1 MKKTVMRSYAKL
13 IVRVGAN
20 VQKGQEVRVFA
31 SLDQPEF
38 IKMLAEECYKA
49 GASRVTVDWNYPELT
64 KLSARYMKLR
74 DLSETREWEKARMQD
89 MVDHLPV
96 RIFIE
101 SEDPDGLRGINP
113 KYFKAFAARI
123 KISKPYRDAIDN
135 KHQWCIAAV
144 PGEAWAKKVHPE
156 LSKRAAVEQLW
167 KDILYTARA
176 DGEDPIADW
185 EEHNRDLKARSKY
198 LNDLHLRELRYHS
211 ANGTDFKV
219 GLIPTAE
226 FHAGRDKTMQ
236 GVVYDPNMPTEEV
249 FTSPDRR
256 TAEGIVYATK
266 PLSYQGQLIEN
277 FSVRFE
283 KGRAVEVKAE
293 KGQDVLEQI
302 ISMDEGCH
310 YLGEC
315 ALVPKESPIHQSGL
329 LFYNT
334 LFDENA
340 ACHLALGF
348 GFDECVKGFENMTKE
363 ELYEIGVNDAG
374 NHTDFMIGS
383 DDLSIDGVDERTPS
397 SATAPG
403 HSKMPP
409 SLREVARR
417 RRDGRSGFF
426 YVPQLFRR
434 FDS

>member
-226 FHAGRDKTMQ
+226 FHAGRDTTMQ

-348 GFDECVKGFENMTKE
+348 GFDECVKSFENMTKE

-383 DDLSIDGVDERTPS
+383 DDLSIDGVDEHGNVHPI
-397 SATAPG
+397 
-403 HSKMPP
+403 
-409 SLREVARR
+409 
-417 RRDGRSGFF
+417 
-426 YVPQLFRR
+426 FRNGTWA
-434 FDS
+434 F

>member
-64 KLSARYMKLR
+64 KLAARYMKLR

-226 FHAGRDKTMQ
+226 FHAGRDTTMQ

-363 ELYEIGVNDAG
+363 ELCEIGVNDAG

-383 DDLSIDGVDERTPS
+383 DDLSIDGVDEHGNVHPI
-397 SATAPG
+397 
-403 HSKMPP
+403 
-409 SLREVARR
+409 
-417 RRDGRSGFF
+417 
-426 YVPQLFRR
+426 FRNGTWA
-434 FDS
+434 F

>member
-113 KYFKAFAARI
+113 KYFKAFAARV

-226 FHAGRDKTMQ
+226 FHAGRDTTMQ

-315 ALVPKESPIHQSGL
+315 ALVPKESTIHQSGL

-374 NHTDFMIGS
+374 NRTDFMIGS
-383 DDLSIDGVDERTPS
+383 DDLSIDGVDEHGNVHPI
-397 SATAPG
+397 
-403 HSKMPP
+403 
-409 SLREVARR
+409 
-417 RRDGRSGFF
+417 
-426 YVPQLFRR
+426 FRNGTWA
-434 FDS
+434 F

>member
-38 IKMLAEECYKA
+38 IKILAEECYKA

-89 MVDHLPV
+89 MVEHLPV

-211 ANGTDFKV
+211 ENGTDFKV

-315 ALVPKESPIHQSGL
+315 TLVPKESPIHQSGL

-383 DDLSIDGVDERTPS
+383 DDLSIDGVDEHGNVHPI
-397 SATAPG
+397 
-403 HSKMPP
+403 
-409 SLREVARR
+409 
-417 RRDGRSGFF
+417 
-426 YVPQLFRR
+426 FRNGTWA
-434 FDS
+434 F

>member
-283 KGRAVEVKAE
+283 KGRAVEVQAE

-383 DDLSIDGVDERTPS
+383 DDLSIDGVDEHGNVHPI
-397 SATAPG
+397 
-403 HSKMPP
+403 
-409 SLREVARR
+409 
-417 RRDGRSGFF
+417 
-426 YVPQLFRR
+426 FRNGTWA
-434 FDS
+434 F

>member
-64 KLSARYMKLR
+64 K
-74 DLSETREWEKARMQD
+74 LSETREWEKARMQD

-383 DDLSIDGVDERTPS
+383 DDLSIDGVDEHGNVHPI
-397 SATAPG
+397 
-403 HSKMPP
+403 
-409 SLREVARR
+409 
-417 RRDGRSGFF
+417 
-426 YVPQLFRR
+426 FRNGTWA
-434 FDS
+434 F

>member
-226 FHAGRDKTMQ
+226 FHAGRDTTMQ

-293 KGQDVLEQI
+293 KGQNVLEQI

-383 DDLSIDGVDERTPS
+383 DDLSIDGVDEHGNVHPI
-397 SATAPG
+397 
-403 HSKMPP
+403 
-409 SLREVARR
+409 
-417 RRDGRSGFF
+417 
-426 YVPQLFRR
+426 FRNGTWA
-434 FDS
+434 F

>member
-198 LNDLHLRELRYHS
+198 LNDLHLRELRYNS

-226 FHAGRDKTMQ
+226 FHAGRDTTMQ

-383 DDLSIDGVDERTPS
+383 DDLSIDGVDEHGNVHPI
-397 SATAPG
+397 
-403 HSKMPP
+403 
-409 SLREVARR
+409 
-417 RRDGRSGFF
+417 
-426 YVPQLFRR
+426 FRNGTWA
-434 FDS
+434 F

>member
-167 KDILYTARA
+167 KDLLYTARA

-226 FHAGRDKTMQ
+226 FHAGRDTTMQ

-383 DDLSIDGVDERTPS
+383 DDLSIDGVDEHGNVHPI
-397 SATAPG
+397 
-403 HSKMPP
+403 
-409 SLREVARR
+409 
-417 RRDGRSGFF
+417 
-426 YVPQLFRR
+426 FRNGTWA
-434 FDS
+434 F

>member
-113 KYFKAFAARI
+113 KYFKAFAARV

-185 EEHNRDLKARSKY
+185 EEHNRDFKARSKY

-226 FHAGRDKTMQ
+226 FHAGRDTTMQ

-383 DDLSIDGVDERTPS
+383 DDLSIDGVDEHGNVHPI
-397 SATAPG
+397 
-403 HSKMPP
+403 
-409 SLREVARR
+409 
-417 RRDGRSGFF
+417 
-426 YVPQLFRR
+426 FRNGTWA
-434 FDS
+434 F

>member
-383 DDLSIDGVDERTPS
+383 DDLSVDGVDEHGNVHPI
-397 SATAPG
+397 
-403 HSKMPP
+403 
-409 SLREVARR
+409 
-417 RRDGRSGFF
+417 
-426 YVPQLFRR
+426 FRNGTWA
-434 FDS
+434 F

>member
-340 ACHLALGF
+340 ACHLALGL

-363 ELYEIGVNDAG
+363 ELYEVGVNDAG
-374 NHTDFMIGS
+374 THTDFMIGS
-383 DDLSIDGVDERTPS
+383 DDLSIDGVDEHGNVHPI
-397 SATAPG
+397 
-403 HSKMPP
+403 
-409 SLREVARR
+409 
-417 RRDGRSGFF
+417 
-426 YVPQLFRR
+426 FRNGTWA
-434 FDS
+434 F

>member
-144 PGEAWAKKVHPE
+144 PGVAWAKKVHPE

-315 ALVPKESPIHQSGL
+315 ALMPKESPIHQSGL

-383 DDLSIDGVDERTPS
+383 DDLSIDGVDEHGNVHPI
-397 SATAPG
+397 
-403 HSKMPP
+403 
-409 SLREVARR
+409 
-417 RRDGRSGFF
+417 
-426 YVPQLFRR
+426 FRNGTWA
-434 FDS
+434 F

>member
-226 FHAGRDKTMQ
+226 FHAGRDTTMQ

-277 FSVRFE
+277 FSIRFE

-383 DDLSIDGVDERTPS
+383 DDLSIDGVDEHGNVHPI
-397 SATAPG
+397 
-403 HSKMPP
+403 
-409 SLREVARR
+409 
-417 RRDGRSGFF
+417 
-426 YVPQLFRR
+426 FRNGTWA
-434 FDS
+434 F

>member
-198 LNDLHLRELRYHS
+198 PNDLHLRELRYHS

-383 DDLSIDGVDERTPS
+383 DDLSIDGVDEHGNVHPI
-397 SATAPG
+397 
-403 HSKMPP
+403 
-409 SLREVARR
+409 
-417 RRDGRSGFF
+417 
-426 YVPQLFRR
+426 FRNGTWA
-434 FDS
+434 F

>member
-38 IKMLAEECYKA
+38 IKMLVEECYKA

-64 KLSARYMKLR
+64 KLAARYMKLR

-113 KYFKAFAARI
+113 KYFKAFAE
-123 KISKPYRDAIDN
+123 KVKVSKPYRDAIDN

-226 FHAGRDKTMQ
+226 FHAGRDTTMQ
-236 GVVYDPNMPTEEV
+236 GVIYDPNMPTEEV

-293 KGQDVLEQI
+293 NGQAVLEQI

-383 DDLSIDGVDERTPS
+383 DDLSIDGVDEHGNVHPI
-397 SATAPG
+397 
-403 HSKMPP
+403 
-409 SLREVARR
+409 
-417 RRDGRSGFF
+417 
-426 YVPQLFRR
+426 FRNGTWA
-434 FDS
+434 F

>member
-256 TAEGIVYATK
+256 TAKGIVYATK

-383 DDLSIDGVDERTPS
+383 DDLSIDGVDEHGNVHPI
-397 SATAPG
+397 
-403 HSKMPP
+403 
-409 SLREVARR
+409 
-417 RRDGRSGFF
+417 
-426 YVPQLFRR
+426 FRNGTWA
-434 FDS
+434 F

>member
-185 EEHNRDLKARSKY
+185 EEHNRDLKARSNY

-383 DDLSIDGVDERTPS
+383 DDLSIDGVDEHGNVHPI
-397 SATAPG
+397 
-403 HSKMPP
+403 
-409 SLREVARR
+409 
-417 RRDGRSGFF
+417 
-426 YVPQLFRR
+426 FRNGTWA
-434 FDS
+434 F

>member
-226 FHAGRDKTMQ
+226 FHAGRDTTIQ

-348 GFDECVKGFENMTKE
+348 GFDECVKGFENMTKD

-383 DDLSIDGVDERTPS
+383 DDLSIDGVDEHGNVHPI
-397 SATAPG
+397 
-403 HSKMPP
+403 
-409 SLREVARR
+409 
-417 RRDGRSGFF
+417 
-426 YVPQLFRR
+426 FRNGTWA
-434 FDS
+434 F

>member
-38 IKMLAEECYKA
+38 IKMLVEECYKA

-64 KLSARYMKLR
+64 KLAARYMKLR

-226 FHAGRDKTMQ
+226 FHAGRDTTMQ

-293 KGQDVLEQI
+293 KGQAVLEQI

-383 DDLSIDGVDERTPS
+383 DDLSIDGVDEHGNVHPI
-397 SATAPG
+397 
-403 HSKMPP
+403 
-409 SLREVARR
+409 
-417 RRDGRSGFF
+417 
-426 YVPQLFRR
+426 FRNGTWA
-434 FDS
+434 F

>member
-167 KDILYTARA
+167 NDILYTARA

-383 DDLSIDGVDERTPS
+383 DDLSIDGVDEHGNVHPI
-397 SATAPG
+397 
-403 HSKMPP
+403 
-409 SLREVARR
+409 
-417 RRDGRSGFF
+417 
-426 YVPQLFRR
+426 FRNGTWA
-434 FDS
+434 F

>member
-64 KLSARYMKLR
+64 KLAARYMKLR

-226 FHAGRDKTMQ
+226 FHAGRDTTMQ

-383 DDLSIDGVDERTPS
+383 DDLSIDGVDEHGNVHPI
-397 SATAPG
+397 
-403 HSKMPP
+403 
-409 SLREVARR
+409 
-417 RRDGRSGFF
+417 
-426 YVPQLFRR
+426 FRNGTWA
-434 FDS
+434 F

>member
-176 DGEDPIADW
+176 DGENPIADW

-293 KGQDVLEQI
+293 KGQNVLEQI

-383 DDLSIDGVDERTPS
+383 DDLSIDGVDEHGNVHPI
-397 SATAPG
+397 
-403 HSKMPP
+403 
-409 SLREVARR
+409 
-417 RRDGRSGFF
+417 
-426 YVPQLFRR
+426 FRNGTWA
-434 FDS
+434 F

>member
-1 MKKTVMRSYAKL
+1 MKKAVMRSYAKL

-96 RIFIE
+96 RIFIQ

-383 DDLSIDGVDERTPS
+383 DDLSIDGVDEHGNVHPI
-397 SATAPG
+397 
-403 HSKMPP
+403 
-409 SLREVARR
+409 
-417 RRDGRSGFF
+417 
-426 YVPQLFRR
+426 FRNGTWA
-434 FDS
+434 F

>member
-113 KYFKAFAARI
+113 KYFKAFAARV

-226 FHAGRDKTMQ
+226 FHAGRDTTMQ

-383 DDLSIDGVDERTPS
+383 DDLSIDGVDEHGNMHPIVRNGTW
-397 SATAPG
+397 A
-403 HSKMPP
+403 
-409 SLREVARR
+409 
-417 RRDGRSGFF
+417 F
-426 YVPQLFRR
+426 
-434 FDS
+434 

>member
-123 KISKPYRDAIDN
+123 KVSKPYRDAIDN

-383 DDLSIDGVDERTPS
+383 DDLSIDGVDEHGNVHPI
-397 SATAPG
+397 
-403 HSKMPP
+403 
-409 SLREVARR
+409 
-417 RRDGRSGFF
+417 
-426 YVPQLFRR
+426 FRNGTWA
-434 FDS
+434 F

>member
-226 FHAGRDKTMQ
+226 FHAGRDTTMQ

-374 NHTDFMIGS
+374 NHTDFLIGS
-383 DDLSIDGVDERTPS
+383 DDLSIDGVDEHGNVHPI
-397 SATAPG
+397 
-403 HSKMPP
+403 
-409 SLREVARR
+409 
-417 RRDGRSGFF
+417 
-426 YVPQLFRR
+426 FRNGTWA
-434 FDS
+434 F

>member
-340 ACHLALGF
+340 ACHLALGL

-383 DDLSIDGVDERTPS
+383 DDLSIDGVDEHGNVHPI
-397 SATAPG
+397 
-403 HSKMPP
+403 
-409 SLREVARR
+409 
-417 RRDGRSGFF
+417 
-426 YVPQLFRR
+426 FRNGTWA
-434 FDS
+434 F

>member
-49 GASRVTVDWNYPELT
+49 GASRVTVDWKYPELT

-185 EEHNRDLKARSKY
+185 EEHNRGLKARSKY

-383 DDLSIDGVDERTPS
+383 DDLSIDGVDEHGNVHPI
-397 SATAPG
+397 
-403 HSKMPP
+403 
-409 SLREVARR
+409 
-417 RRDGRSGFF
+417 
-426 YVPQLFRR
+426 FRNGTWA
-434 FDS
+434 F

>member
-123 KISKPYRDAIDN
+123 KISKLYRDAIDN

-226 FHAGRDKTMQ
+226 FHAGRDTTMQ

-383 DDLSIDGVDERTPS
+383 DDLSIDGVDEHGNVHPI
-397 SATAPG
+397 
-403 HSKMPP
+403 
-409 SLREVARR
+409 
-417 RRDGRSGFF
+417 
-426 YVPQLFRR
+426 FRNGTWA
-434 FDS
+434 F

>member
-226 FHAGRDKTMQ
+226 FHAGRDTTMQ

-348 GFDECVKGFENMTKE
+348 GFNECVKGFENMTKE

-383 DDLSIDGVDERTPS
+383 DDLSIDGVDEHGNVHPI
-397 SATAPG
+397 
-403 HSKMPP
+403 
-409 SLREVARR
+409 
-417 RRDGRSGFF
+417 
-426 YVPQLFRR
+426 FRNGTWA
-434 FDS
+434 F

>member
-185 EEHNRDLKARSKY
+185 EEHNRNLKARSKY

-374 NHTDFMIGS
+374 KHTDFMIGS
-383 DDLSIDGVDERTPS
+383 DDLSIDGVDEHGNVHPI
-397 SATAPG
+397 
-403 HSKMPP
+403 
-409 SLREVARR
+409 
-417 RRDGRSGFF
+417 
-426 YVPQLFRR
+426 FRNGTWA
-434 FDS
+434 F

>member
-20 VQKGQEVRVFA
+20 VQKGQEVRIFA

-383 DDLSIDGVDERTPS
+383 DDLSIDGVDEHGNVHPI
-397 SATAPG
+397 
-403 HSKMPP
+403 
-409 SLREVARR
+409 
-417 RRDGRSGFF
+417 
-426 YVPQLFRR
+426 FRNGTWA
-434 FDS
+434 F

>member
-383 DDLSIDGVDERTPS
+383 DDLSIDGMDEHGNVHPI
-397 SATAPG
+397 
-403 HSKMPP
+403 
-409 SLREVARR
+409 
-417 RRDGRSGFF
+417 
-426 YVPQLFRR
+426 FRNGTWA
-434 FDS
+434 F

>member
-38 IKMLAEECYKA
+38 IKMLVEECYKA
-49 GASRVTVDWNYPELT
+49 GASRVSVDWNYPELT
-64 KLSARYMKLR
+64 KLAARYMKLR

-113 KYFKAFAARI
+113 KYFKAFAE
-123 KISKPYRDAIDN
+123 KVKVSKPYRDAIDN

-167 KDILYTARA
+167 KDILFTARA

-226 FHAGRDKTMQ
+226 FHAGRDTTMQ

-383 DDLSIDGVDERTPS
+383 DDLSIDGVDEHGNVHPI
-397 SATAPG
+397 
-403 HSKMPP
+403 
-409 SLREVARR
+409 
-417 RRDGRSGFF
+417 
-426 YVPQLFRR
+426 FRNGTWA
-434 FDS
+434 F

>member
-226 FHAGRDKTMQ
+226 FHAGRDTTMQ

-302 ISMDEGCH
+302 IIMDEGCH

-383 DDLSIDGVDERTPS
+383 DDLSIDGVDEHGNVHPI
-397 SATAPG
+397 
-403 HSKMPP
+403 
-409 SLREVARR
+409 
-417 RRDGRSGFF
+417 
-426 YVPQLFRR
+426 FRNGTWA
-434 FDS
+434 F

>member
-49 GASRVTVDWNYPELT
+49 GASRVIVDWNYPELT

-383 DDLSIDGVDERTPS
+383 DDLSIDGVDEHGNVHPI
-397 SATAPG
+397 
-403 HSKMPP
+403 
-409 SLREVARR
+409 
-417 RRDGRSGFF
+417 
-426 YVPQLFRR
+426 FRNGTWA
-434 FDS
+434 F

>member
-64 KLSARYMKLR
+64 KLAARYMKLR
-74 DLSETREWEKARMQD
+74 DLSETREWEKVRMQD

-167 KDILYTARA
+167 RDILYTARA

-226 FHAGRDKTMQ
+226 FHAGRDTTMQ

-383 DDLSIDGVDERTPS
+383 DDLSIDGVDEHGNVHPI
-397 SATAPG
+397 
-403 HSKMPP
+403 
-409 SLREVARR
+409 
-417 RRDGRSGFF
+417 
-426 YVPQLFRR
+426 FRNGTWA
-434 FDS
+434 F